1 VSANDSIELI
11 LVATTDTCGSVVFLS
26 EPADMRFGQ
35 LQEEKKALRAVL
47 DKSMEM
53 QNVSGQQKGIASFFP
68 SIDGVVKY
76 RNGKSQYFRVSTK
89 IKIKKR
95 SYIFSLYEEIQP

>member
-1 VSANDSIELI
+1 VSPLICALAN
-11 LVATTDTCGSVVFLS
+11 F
-26 EPADMRFGQ
+26 RRK
-35 LQEEKKALRAVL
+35 KKALRAVL
-47 DKSMEM
+47 DKSMKM